1 MSKDVTRRTGTQIRT
16 MEEFSVAS
24 GISRPTLSRFFNDP
38 QTVRASSRARIEE
51 AMERLNYR
59 PNLFALNFNRKSPK
73 TLGILVPSL
82 TDPFYAGLVQQIE
95 TLALDAGYWTI
106 LLSAQGNAD
115 YEAQAVS
122 TLLSLKLAGAI
133 VVPLGDSSRVS
144 MFRELAAA
152 LPIVFLS
159 TRIDVEGSYI
169 GSDND
174 RSVSLILDYLLRS
187 GSAPIF
193 FDMPEVNTNS
203 RQRRLSYQRVMA
215 SKGLEAEVISIPT
228 VNWDFEKLAFDQ
240 ATDLFRQK
248 DMAGRTILCANDRVA
263 FGVMAAA
270 SERGLPIGRGET
282 GVRIA
287 GNDDH
292 PLARYTCPPLTTV
305 AQDQSRLA
313 ELGLKVMLDLVNDGI
328 VRNEVHQLDAKLI
341 MRSSA

>member
-1 MSKDVTRRTGTQIRT
+1 MSKDISRTTGTQIRT
-16 MEEFSVAS
+16 MEEFSMAS

-38 QTVRASSRARIEE
+38 QAVRPSSRARIEE

-115 YEAQAVS
+115 HEAQAVS

-133 VVPLGDSSRVS
+133 VVPLGDSSRIP

-152 LPIVFLS
+152 LPVVFLS

-174 RSVSLILDYLLRS
+174 RSVALILDYLLRS
-187 GSAPIF
+187 GSAPVF

-203 RQRRLSYQRVMA
+203 RQRRLSYQRVMEEM
-215 SKGLEAEVISIPT
+215 GLEAEVISIPT
-228 VNWDFEKLAFDQ
+228 VNWDFEKLAFDR
-240 ATDLFRQK
+240 ATELFRQQ

-270 SERGLPIGRGET
+270 SETGLSIGRGEKS
-282 GVRIA
+282 VRIA

-313 ELGLKVMLDLVNDGI
+313 ELGLKVMLDIVNDGL
-328 VRNEVHQLDAKLI
+328 VRNEVHQLDAKLV